1 MGLKLDLTVAAIA
14 ERDGRFLMVQ
24 ERAARRIVLNQP
36 AGHLED
42 GESLIEA
49 VVRETREET
58 GRRFEPASVTGVY
71 LWRGPGERTVVRV
84 AFAGS
89 IGERDESVRL
99 DRAILRTEWIG
110 PGELRARAAELR
122 SPLVLRCIDDYL
134 QGARYPLELL
144 NVVPA
149 GTITAAIGGAVWRG

>member
-1 MGLKLDLTVAAIA
+1 MTLKLDLTVAAIA
-14 ERDGRFLMVQ
+14 ERDRCFLVVQ

-58 GRRFEPASVTGVY
+58 GRRFEPESVTGIY
-71 LWRGPGERTVVRV
+71 LWRGPGERTVLRV
-84 AFAGS
+84 AFAGRV
-89 IGERDESVRL
+89 GERDQSQAL
-99 DRAILRTEWIG
+99 DRAILRTDWLG
-110 PGELRARAAELR
+110 RDELAARAGELR

-134 QGARYPLELL
+134 LGIRYPLALL
-144 NVVPA
+144 NHVPMRELPA
-149 GTITAAIGGAVWRG
+149 RTVP

>member
-1 MGLKLDLTVAAIA
+1 MALKFDLTVAAIA
-14 ERDGRFLMVQ
+14 ERDGRFLIVQ

-49 VVRETREET
+49 VVRETLEET
-58 GRRFEPASVTGVY
+58 GRRFVPESVTGLY
-71 LWRGPGERTVVRV
+71 HWRGPGERTVLRV

-89 IGERDESVRL
+89 VGERDEASPL
-99 DRAILRTEWIG
+99 DRAILRTAWMD
-110 PGELRARAAELR
+110 PGELRSREAELR

-134 QGARYPLELL
+134 RGARHPLSLL
-144 NVVPA
+144 NRLPA
-149 GTITAAIGGAVWRG
+149 PARA